1 MGGTELV
8 AGTGYTYDSSNGW
21 IHIPAVIGDVVITA
35 NAEPIPAV
43 TYMIKASELIGAT
56 SDIPEG
62 GLSVKENSECTIKL
76 TAKPG
81 YLIKKTDVIIKTDK
95 TLQEGEDYTYT
106 EAADYK
112 SGTVKIHAVTAD
124 MELFVYADPEPNS
137 FYDHR

>member
-62 GLSVKENSECTIKL
+62 
-76 TAKPG
+76 
-81 YLIKKTDVIIKTDK
+81 
-95 TLQEGEDYTYT
+95 
-106 EAADYK
+106 
-112 SGTVKIHAVTAD
+112 
-124 MELFVYADPEPNS
+124 VYPLKRTRNVRS
-137 FYDHR
+137 S